1 MEQHFEADNFIFPGS
16 QDRSFSDLPL
26 IAPNEIDG
34 YFAEVENQPPI
45 TPFSEVKNNI
55 ILS

>member
-1 MEQHFEADNFIFPGS
+1 MEQHFEADNFIF
-16 QDRSFSDLPL
+16 QDRSLSDLPL